1 MTHVFEKKNDL
12 SKENYRA
19 VSVFF
24 RAFKLFEKIVFN
36 KMNQKKTNRI
46 LQKPQHRKCLP
57 KAFDTLNHN
66 LSLAQLNGVG
76 IFFQCNKICS
86 KLFVAAT
93 LKGKYKYQFPW
104 MLQTLN
110 TTSATKDNS
119 RSPSIQ
125 YLQRHFPFYTK
136 SLYLQLCFC

>member
-1 MTHVFEKKNDL
+1 MFEKKNDL

-36 KMNQKKTNRI
+36 KMNQKKPNRI
-46 LQKPQHRKCLP
+46 LQTPQHRKCLP

-66 LSLAQLNGVG
+66 L
-76 IFFQCNKICS
+76 FQCNKICS

-119 RSPSIQ
+119 SSPYIQ